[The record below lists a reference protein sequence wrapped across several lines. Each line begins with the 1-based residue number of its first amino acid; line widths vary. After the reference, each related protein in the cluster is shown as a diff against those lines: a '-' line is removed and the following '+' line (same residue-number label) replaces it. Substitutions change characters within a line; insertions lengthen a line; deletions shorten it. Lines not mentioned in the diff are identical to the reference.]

1 MSACELIVFEA
12 ETVVASVSE
21 EGAQAGSSPAL
32 SCNPG
37 SQDTGGV
44 FHVCACH
51 LRASVLAA
59 VTARGRGKPEFSLT

>member
-1 MSACELIVFEA
+1 MAAVCD
-12 ETVVASVSE
+12 

-32 SCNPG
+32 SCNPL
-37 SQDTGGV
+37 SQDAGGV

-59 VTARGRGKPEFSLT
+59 VTARGGGKPGFSLT

>member
-1 MSACELIVFEA
+1 MLEA
-12 ETVVASVSE
+12 EIVVASVCG

-32 SCNPG
+32 SCNPV

-51 LRASVLAA
+51 LQASVLAA
-59 VTARGRGKPEFSLT
+59 VTAHGRGKPEFSLT